1 MTGQEPNAGTDLA
14 VKVNKP
20 VGSFAS
26 RARAPWDIK
35 MIQMKAKKVYAFPLS
50 YFYGRL

>member
-1 MTGQEPNAGTDLA
+1 MTGQEPNAGTDWA

-26 RARAPWDIK
+26 RDRAPWDIK
-35 MIQMKAKKVYAFPLS
+35 TIQMKAKKDYAFPLS